1 MSKYRDGIIDRLTK
15 GKGLMGVDSIKL
27 AALIDEIAR
36 LGDKIAGLEARMEH
50 VITFDPDAKKSVRVY
65 TQGGEGG
72 GRSFIFGKG
81 SHQVPEEPEKGEHES
96 SNDVENVSSL
106 ENDRSDKY
114 CTSEIFCKKCQ
125 GPTYRLIDARGKESR
140 GCPECLEHF
149 PRCNVSDPS
158 FPPKCSKCSGHNKI
172 VSLAGWLG
180 AVPTLH
186 YGCSTCD
193 TEFPVVPHGHSEEET
208 VHVEEDDPKRPPP
221 TPEPSEGAPLRKRSD
236 PPSTETTKE
245 DPIGTLLEV
254 LQTDIPEVIKE
265 SMEIPIPEEEVCESC
280 SGLGEYWDSDTDK
293 YKVCA
298 CREEESGQESGQDSP
313 IIEKVKVLTKEET
326 EAVIHKIF
334 KELEKEVRSF
344 PKPHIGLPYP
354 EPWRSD
360 APAVVVPRDQRIEPV
375 ESTLGQELIG
385 GLNEAI
391 IFEKANRIIELL
403 EDMNEKLASIKL
415 RTGR

>member
-36 LGDKIAGLEARMEH
+36 LEERLAGLEERTEVERLRTISRLLGLETKIAEQEARMEH

-96 SNDVENVSSL
+96 SNDIENVSSL
-106 ENDRSDKY
+106 ENDRSDK
-114 CTSEIFCKKCQ
+114 CSTSEIFCKKCQ

-172 VSLAGWLG
+172 VSISGKLG
-180 AVPTLH
+180 DVPTLY
-186 YGCSTCD
+186 YGCTPCD
-193 TEFPVVPHGHSEEET
+193 TELFVVPSSHTTQDDLPSHGHSEEET
-208 VHVEEDDPKRPPP
+208 VHVEEDP
-221 TPEPSEGAPLRKRSD
+221 
-236 PPSTETTKE
+236 
-245 DPIGTLLEV
+245 
-254 LQTDIPEVIKE
+254 
-265 SMEIPIPEEEVCESC
+265 MEIPIPEEEVCESC

-375 ESTLGQELIG
+375 ESTLGPELIG

-403 EDMNEKLASIKL
+403 EEMNEELAIIKI

>member
-1 MSKYRDGIIDRLTK
+1 MT
-15 GKGLMGVDSIKL
+15 
-27 AALIDEIAR
+27 
-36 LGDKIAGLEARMEH
+36 DK
-50 VITFDPDAKKSVRVY
+50 
-65 TQGGEGG
+65 
-72 GRSFIFGKG
+72 
-81 SHQVPEEPEKGEHES
+81 
-96 SNDVENVSSL
+96 SL
-106 ENDRSDKY
+106 ENCPTCGAPPWAKYTCPSCHVGPLDR
-114 CTSEIFCKKCQ
+114 T
-125 GPTYRLIDARGKESR
+125 TNMRGKVFVECSR
-140 GCPECLEHF
+140 CGWSVPDHPYTEK
-149 PRCNVSDPS
+149 SDP
-158 FPPKCSKCSGHNKI
+158 
-172 VSLAGWLG
+172 
-180 AVPTLH
+180 
-186 YGCSTCD
+186 
-193 TEFPVVPHGHSEEET
+193 
-208 VHVEEDDPKRPPP
+208 
-221 TPEPSEGAPLRKRSD
+221 
-236 PPSTETTKE
+236 
-245 DPIGTLLEV
+245 
-254 LQTDIPEVIKE
+254 
-265 SMEIPIPEEEVCESC
+265 MEIPIPEEEVCESC

-375 ESTLGQELIG
+375 ESTLGPELIG

-403 EDMNEKLASIKL
+403 EEMNEELAIIKI